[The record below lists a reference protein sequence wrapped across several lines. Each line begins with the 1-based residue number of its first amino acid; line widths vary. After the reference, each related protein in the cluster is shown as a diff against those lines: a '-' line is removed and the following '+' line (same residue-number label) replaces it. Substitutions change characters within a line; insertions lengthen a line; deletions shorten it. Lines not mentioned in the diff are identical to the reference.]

1 MQEAV
6 ASALTSVLASSVY
19 RKHALAAA
27 APLAACLAHAA
38 PLFHESLNPAES
50 LCKEPGG
57 VGGGRVGEGG
67 EGGVARSGRDAAG
80 RVVAT
85 CASALA
91 VLCEEGRAVP
101 FLLLPALS
109 L

>member
-38 PLFHESLNPAES
+38 PLFRESLNPAES

-67 EGGVARSGRDAAG
+67 EGGGGAFREGCGGEGGGDVCKRAR
-80 RVVAT
+80 
-85 CASALA
+85 C
-91 VLCEEGRAVP
+91 
-101 FLLLPALS
+101 S